1 MSDPF
6 LSDIEFKNKK
16 TLVCTTLKVFE
27 FFSKQFIVGVALG
40 MTVSIA
46 TSYTTNFYLWFLTY
60 SFLFGVA
67 NNMVYNTGMQ
77 MCNAFFP

>member
-1 MSDPF
+1 M
-6 LSDIEFKNKK
+6 
-16 TLVCTTLKVFE
+16 
-27 FFSKQFIVGVALG
+27 GVALG

-77 MCNAFFP
+77 MCNAFFPWVKSPGADSKTALGILKEK